1 MSRAPVP
8 LPQGKARPTRDGRV
22 RRSRAAC
29 ENFQPSLRRRAGRT
43 PLERSFARPP
53 EREHSNRSIRFP
65 IRASRAILERSPLR
79 RASARPSIPK
89 GLWDGRWETKWN
101 GRGGSAGIA
110 PGRPRQMVLE
120 ARTGNRRERFAWS
133 RDCGR
138 ADERSKMV
146 PESRRSTFPDQAAC
160 VSGHLSSNG
169 SAERTRSRSPCTR
182 RGNPVRPGT
191 RPLAS
196 DGRLPG
202 RHSAALRSA
211 ARSRR
216 PSRTRRSEAVQE
228 SPRPLEAARP
238 LAPSPTHGES
248 RASTRFLTAGT
259 GSRSVPAAP
268 ATPRSRRRGARTDS
282 PGAPDPSPRAAPA
295 DRTPA
300 AHEAR

>member
-1 MSRAPVP
+1 VSGGPERPARISSPRSGDAPAG
-8 LPQGKARPTRDGRV
+8 LRWNARSPA
-22 RRSRAAC
+22 RRSVSTQTVPSGFPSELRGPSWNARRFDGPALGQA
-29 ENFQPSLRRRAGRT
+29 FQKGSGTADGKPNGTGEGGL
-43 PLERSFARPP
+43 
-53 EREHSNRSIRFP
+53 
-65 IRASRAILERSPLR
+65 RASR
-79 RASARPSIPK
+79 RADRDRWFSKRAR
-89 GLWDGRWETKWN
+89 ETEGN
-101 GRGGSAGIA
+101 TSYGHG
-110 PGRPRQMVLE
+110 
-120 ARTGNRRERFAWS
+120 AR
-133 RDCGR
+133 GR

-182 RGNPVRPGT
+182 RGNPVQPGT

>member
-1 MSRAPVP
+1 
-8 LPQGKARPTRDGRV
+8 
-22 RRSRAAC
+22 
-29 ENFQPSLRRRAGRT
+29 
-43 PLERSFARPP
+43 
-53 EREHSNRSIRFP
+53 
-65 IRASRAILERSPLR
+65 LERSPLR

-120 ARTGNRRERFAWS
+120 ARTGNRREHFVWS
-133 RDCGR
+133 RRPRASGR
-138 ADERSKMV
+138 A
-146 PESRRSTFPDQAAC
+146 FQ
-160 VSGHLSSNG
+160 NG
-169 SAERTRSRSPCTR
+169 SRVPPLQFPGSGRVSLGSPEEQRLRRAHEIAEPVHPPRKPRAARNPTPRLR
-182 RGNPVRPGT
+182 R
-191 RPLAS
+191 
-196 DGRLPG
+196 RLPG

-238 LAPSPTHGES
+238 LAPSTTHGES
-248 RASTRFLTAGT
+248 RASTRFFTAGT

>member
-120 ARTGNRRERFAWS
+120 ARTGNRREHFVWS
-133 RDCGR
+133 RRPRASGR
-138 ADERSKMV
+138 AFQNGSRV
-146 PESRRSTFPDQAAC
+146 PPLHFPGSGRVRLGSPEQQRLRRAHEIAEPVHPPRKPRAARNPTPRLRRSTAGPAQRGSPERREVAEAVANPPLGSGPGVAASPRGSPTSRPFPD
-160 VSGHLSSNG
+160 
-169 SAERTRSRSPCTR
+169 SR
-182 RGNPVRPGT
+182 
-191 RPLAS
+191 
-196 DGRLPG
+196 
-202 RHSAALRSA
+202 
-211 ARSRR
+211 
-216 PSRTRRSEAVQE
+216 
-228 SPRPLEAARP
+228 
-238 LAPSPTHGES
+238 
-248 RASTRFLTAGT
+248 
-259 GSRSVPAAP
+259 
-268 ATPRSRRRGARTDS
+268 
-282 PGAPDPSPRAAPA
+282 
-295 DRTPA
+295 
-300 AHEAR
+300 